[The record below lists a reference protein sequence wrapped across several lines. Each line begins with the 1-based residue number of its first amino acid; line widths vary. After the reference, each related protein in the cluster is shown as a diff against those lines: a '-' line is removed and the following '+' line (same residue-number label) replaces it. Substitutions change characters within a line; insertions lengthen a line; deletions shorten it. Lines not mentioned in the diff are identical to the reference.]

1 MKTLRSFEEAEQ
13 IAGELARKSGP
24 KKVSVVGAESREFL
38 LALKEAHKRGYTD
51 PLLIGDEEKI
61 REIAEDVEFDISN
74 FAVFDERS
82 SQKKAER
89 GVQLALEGE
98 ADFIIRAFIEGPP
111 LYRTLIRASSK
122 KLGKKKQ
129 VCAVGLMKFRPV
141 PKLFAVADIHI
152 TVSPDFDAK
161 MDILKNAMFMF
172 SRLGYDSTR
181 VGIITARKDFD
192 ERLESISDAEKIRKA
207 FADKG
212 LSGLVEGSSLSDFLL
227 GEDGFLEDFDKI
239 DYSRIPDILLMHNLD
254 FGNVFV
260 KIDGMGEK
268 DIFREYRRHAFIMGA
283 GIPIVIP
290 SRSDSH
296 MTIITDLAL
305 GVLVS

>member
-1 MKTLRSFEEAEQ
+1 M
-13 IAGELARKSGP
+13 
-24 KKVSVVGAESREFL
+24 GAESREFL
-38 LALKEAHKRGYTD
+38 LALKEADKRGYTE

-61 REIAEDVEFDISN
+61 RKIAEEIDFDISN
-74 FAVFDERS
+74 FDIFDERS
-82 SQKKAER
+82 SQRKAER
-89 GVQLALEGE
+89 GVQLALDGE

-122 KLGKKKQ
+122 KFGRKKQ

-141 PKLFAVADIHI
+141 PKLFALADVAI
-152 TVSPDFDAK
+152 TVAPDFNAK

-192 ERLESISDAEKIRKA
+192 DRLESISDAEKIRQA

-212 LSGLVEGSSLSDFLL
+212 LSGLVEGTSLSDFLL
-227 GEDGFLEDFDKI
+227 GEDGYLEDLDKI
-239 DYSRIPDILLMHNLD
+239 DYSRIPDILLTHNLD
-254 FGNVFV
+254 FANVFV
-260 KIDGMGEK
+260 KIDGMGER
-268 DIFREYRRHAFIMGA
+268 DIFTEYRRHAFIMGA

-296 MTIITDLAL
+296 KTIITDIAL